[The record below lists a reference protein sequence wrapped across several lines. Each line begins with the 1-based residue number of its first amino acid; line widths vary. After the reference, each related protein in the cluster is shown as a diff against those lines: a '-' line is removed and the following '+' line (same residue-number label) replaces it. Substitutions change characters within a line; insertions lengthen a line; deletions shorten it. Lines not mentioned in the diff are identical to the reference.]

1 MLGVRALL
9 LKSRLGRERREEGQ
23 LAGWVG
29 VRGGRR
35 RRARELRDS
44 RAGNVVPGGSPVW
57 LSSGATWRAALSLE
71 EPKAN
76 AGCEGV
82 GDWARRREAQ

>member
-1 MLGVRALL
+1 MRALL
-9 LKSRLGRERREEGQ
+9 LKSRLGRERREERQ
-23 LAGWVG
+23 LAGWVRVCG
-29 VRGGRR
+29 WGGG

-44 RAGNVVPGGSPVW
+44 RAGNVVPSGSPVW
-57 LSSGATWRAALSLE
+57 LSSGVTWRAALSLE

-76 AGCEGV
+76 AGREGA